1 MEPASYP
8 EMNLMKDEN
17 NQNPA
22 TSNREKRGQWAN
34 KREYIL
40 SVSGHIIGL
49 GNVWRFPY
57 LCFKNGGGA
66 FLIPYVVFLSTCG
79 IPIFFLEVSLGQL
92 TAQGGITCWRKICPI
107 FGGLG
112 YGSQVT
118 LLYSVVYYIVIL
130 AWAFLY
136 LFSSFHTVLPW
147 ASCNNTW
154 NTDNC
159 IDCGQNDSVY
169 RHINENATS
178 SVKEFW
184 QRRVL
189 GLSGG
194 IEEMGSIRW
203 DLAGCLLLSW
213 IICYF
218 CIWKGVKATGKVVY
232 VTATFPVVMLIVM
245 LIRGLT
251 LPGAVT
257 GIRYYLYPDLTRLTD
272 PQVWM
277 DAGSQI
283 LFSYCICVG
292 SLQAMGSYNKYNN
305 NCYKDTFAL
314 CALNSLTS
322 FVAGFAVFPV
332 LGFMSHELGV
342 DISTVA
348 ESGPGLAFI
357 AYPLALSMMP
367 LPQLWAAFFF
377 IMIILLGLDSEFVCL
392 EGLVTAI
399 SDMFPSFFLI
409 GHRRK
414 LLLLIICGVSFV
426 IGLFMVTEGG
436 LYVFL
441 LFDYYACSGIPFM
454 IFAILE
460 CVCVGWIYG
469 ADRYYDNIK
478 EMIGYYPSSLMKY
491 CWKFITPCLCV
502 GTLIFSLVKFTP
514 LKYNNTYEYPWWG
527 FAIGMV
533 LALSSVLLTPLWII
547 YCMAVTPGTLKQRL
561 KTLCTPASDLQSSPP
576 KKNLYPE
583 TPTPDTELHALT

>member
-1 MEPASYP
+1 
-8 EMNLMKDEN
+8 MKDEN
-17 NQNPA
+17 NQNHAPSYSA
-22 TSNREKRGQWAN
+22 KRGQWAN
-34 KREYIL
+34 KREFIL
-40 SVSGHIIGL
+40 SVSGSGQIIGL
-49 GNVWRFPY
+49 GNVWRFSY

-66 FLIPYVVFLSTCG
+66 FLIPYVVFLFTCG

-118 LLYSVVYYIVIL
+118 LLYSVVHYIVIL

-169 RHINENATS
+169 RHINENTTS

-218 CIWKGVKATGKVVY
+218 CIWKGIKATGKVVY

-251 LPGAVT
+251 LPGALT

-277 DAGSQI
+277 DAGSQV

-292 SLQAMGSYNKYNN
+292 TLQAMGSYNKYNN

-314 CALNSLTS
+314 CTLNSLTS
-322 FVAGFAVFPV
+322 FVAGFAVFSV

-348 ESGPGLAFI
+348 ESDEENK
-357 AYPLALSMMP
+357 Y
-367 LPQLWAAFFF
+367 
-377 IMIILLGLDSEFVCL
+377 IIHNL
-392 EGLVTAI
+392 T
-399 SDMFPSFFLI
+399 
-409 GHRRK
+409 
-414 LLLLIICGVSFV
+414 
-426 IGLFMVTEGG
+426 
-436 LYVFL
+436 
-441 LFDYYACSGIPFM
+441 
-454 IFAILE
+454 
-460 CVCVGWIYG
+460 
-469 ADRYYDNIK
+469 N
-478 EMIGYYPSSLMKY
+478 SSLT
-491 CWKFITPCLCV
+491 ITCEKKHLDFGPHMSCGTSHQCV
-502 GTLIFSLVKFTP
+502 LQGSFNYNSQEHHSCTCKVLMRTLYT
-514 LKYNNTYEYPWWG
+514 
-527 FAIGMV
+527 
-533 LALSSVLLTPLWII
+533 
-547 YCMAVTPGTLKQRL
+547 Q
-561 KTLCTPASDLQSSPP
+561 KTDSWST
-576 KKNLYPE
+576 
-583 TPTPDTELHALT
+583 

>member
-1 MEPASYP
+1 
-8 EMNLMKDEN
+8 
-17 NQNPA
+17 
-22 TSNREKRGQWAN
+22 
-34 KREYIL
+34 
-40 SVSGHIIGL
+40 
-49 GNVWRFPY
+49 
-57 LCFKNGGGA
+57 
-66 FLIPYVVFLSTCG
+66 
-79 IPIFFLEVSLGQL
+79 
-92 TAQGGITCWRKICPI
+92 
-107 FGGLG
+107 
-112 YGSQVT
+112 
-118 LLYSVVYYIVIL
+118 
-130 AWAFLY
+130 
-136 LFSSFHTVLPW
+136 
-147 ASCNNTW
+147 
-154 NTDNC
+154 
-159 IDCGQNDSVY
+159 
-169 RHINENATS
+169 
-178 SVKEFW
+178 
-184 QRRVL
+184 
-189 GLSGG
+189 
-194 IEEMGSIRW
+194 
-203 DLAGCLLLSW
+203 
-213 IICYF
+213 
-218 CIWKGVKATGKVVY
+218 
-232 VTATFPVVMLIVM
+232 
-245 LIRGLT
+245 
-251 LPGAVT
+251 
-257 GIRYYLYPDLTRLTD
+257 
-272 PQVWM
+272 
-277 DAGSQI
+277 
-283 LFSYCICVG
+283 
-292 SLQAMGSYNKYNN
+292 
-305 NCYKDTFAL
+305 
-314 CALNSLTS
+314 
-322 FVAGFAVFPV
+322 
-332 LGFMSHELGV
+332 MSHEFGV

-399 SDMFPSFFLI
+399 SDLFPSFFLI

-547 YCMAVTPGTLKQRL
+547 YHMAVTPGTLRQRL
-561 KTLCTPASDLQSSPP
+561 KTLCTPAFDLHSSP
-576 KKNLYPE
+576 KKTLYPE
-583 TPTPDTELHALT
+583 TPPTDTELHALT

>member
-8 EMNLMKDEN
+8 ENLKNKIRMKDEN
-17 NQNPA
+17 NQNHAPSYSA
-22 TSNREKRGQWAN
+22 KRGQWAN
-34 KREYIL
+34 KREFIL
-40 SVSGHIIGL
+40 SVSGQIIGL

-66 FLIPYVVFLSTCG
+66 FLIPYVVFLFTCG

-92 TAQGGITCWRKICPI
+92 TGQGEITCWRKICPI
-107 FGGLG
+107 FEGLG

-118 LLYSVVYYIVIL
+118 LLYNMVYYIVIL

-159 IDCGQNDSVY
+159 IDCGQNYSVY
-169 RHINENATS
+169 FHINENATS

-184 QRRVL
+184 QRSL
-189 GLSGG
+189 G
-194 IEEMGSIRW
+194 
-203 DLAGCLLLSW
+203 W

-232 VTATFPVVMLIVM
+232 ITATFPVVMLIVM
-245 LIRGLT
+245 LIYGLT

-283 LFSYCICVG
+283 LFSFGICEG
-292 SLQAMGSYNKYNN
+292 AMQAMGSYNKYNN

-314 CALNSLTS
+314 CALNGLTS
-322 FVAGFAVFPV
+322 FVAGFAVFSV
-332 LGFMSHELGV
+332 LGFMSHDLGV

-367 LPQLWAAFFF
+367 LPQLWAVFFF

-399 SDMFPSFFLI
+399 SDMFPSLFLI

-426 IGLFMVTEGG
+426 IGLCLVTEGG

-454 IFAILE
+454 IYGILE

-533 LALSSVLLTPLWII
+533 LALSPVLLTPLWII
-547 YCMAVTPGTLKQRL
+547 YCMAVTPGTLRQRL
-561 KTLCTPASDLQSSPP
+561 KTLCTPAFDLHSSP
-576 KKNLYPE
+576 KKILYPE
-583 TPTPDTELHALT
+583 TAPPDTELHALT